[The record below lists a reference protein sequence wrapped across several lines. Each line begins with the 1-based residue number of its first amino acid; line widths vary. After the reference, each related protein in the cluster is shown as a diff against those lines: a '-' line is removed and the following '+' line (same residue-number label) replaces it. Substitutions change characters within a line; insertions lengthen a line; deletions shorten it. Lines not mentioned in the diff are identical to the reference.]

1 MDKNHQISDR
11 LRLWQGRL
19 KRSESSYQ
27 EQLDRMNK
35 REALYRGDR
44 ELAPLVEGELKQEI
58 GRAHV

>member
-44 ELAPLVEGELKQEI
+44 ELAPLV
-58 GRAHV
+58 